1 MNLFGKKV
9 TQFSELQNIPDNAIL
24 YIVYNGIDYKVTKA
38 NLLAG
43 LSGGGG
49 TTPTLQEVTDA
60 GTVTTNDVQ
69 VAGIVLT
76 DLTSLVGDIQII
88 NSGAFELF
96 VNTNS
101 GVKPLLNLA
110 LGQIEVSSLNG
121 KTVSIFTNTNGDS
134 QLLAPVTTG
143 IETIA
148 TESYVDFIASQF
160 ATTSQVVNVLKHNVT
175 PNTLT
180 ASANTTETVLDN
192 YDLGVGFLSNYD
204 RLVIECN
211 IIKNVAV
218 NGGAQTF
225 FYLSKVANSIA
236 VGDAVKIATSTA
248 IASGGGIGFFKRGL
262 WRLNNKLYTKHP
274 VTIANSNEEANAN
287 NIPVVALDDAD
298 IHNYR
303 YLVVTST
310 YIGTGFPNTMQN
322 NILVYKYPSI

>member
-1 MNLFGKKV
+1 MNLFGKKI
-9 TQFSELQNIPDNAIL
+9 TSFSELQNIPDNAIL
-24 YIVYNGIDYKVTKA
+24 YVVHNGKDYKVTKA

-76 DLTSLVGDIQII
+76 DLNALVGNFKII
-88 NSGAFELF
+88 NDSGAIYILDQNANELLQI
-96 VNTNS
+96 TS
-101 GVKPLLNLA
+101 GQL
-110 LGQIEVSSLNG
+110 QITGIGGSVSFFSND
-121 KTVSIFTNTNGDS
+121 NGDS
-134 QLLAPVTTG
+134 QLVAPITTQE
-143 IETIA
+143 ETIA
-148 TESYVDFIASQF
+148 TESYVDNIASQF
-160 ATTSQVVNVLKHNVT
+160 ATISQVVNVLKHNVT

-248 IASGGGIGFFKRGL
+248 LASGGGIGFFKRGL

>member
-60 GTVTTNDVQ
+60 GNSTSNFIRITTQYGSTLNSESIALQDDGGVGTIRLRNDNPNDKYSYIVAASGNNDV
-69 VAGIVLT
+69 VFVLP
-76 DLTSLVGDIQII
+76 S
-88 NSGAFELF
+88 
-96 VNTNS
+96 
-101 GVKPLLNLA
+101 
-110 LGQIEVSSLNG
+110 
-121 KTVSIFTNTNGDS
+121 
-134 QLLAPVTTG
+134 APTG
-143 IETIA
+143 TETIA

-225 FYLSKVANSIA
+225 FYLSKVANSIE

-248 IASGGGIGFFKRGL
+248 LASGGGIGFFKRGL

>member
-1 MNLFGKKV
+1 MNLFGKKI
-9 TQFSELQNIPDNAIL
+9 TQFSELQNIPNNAIL
-24 YIVYNGIDYKVTKA
+24 YVVHNGKDYKATKA
-38 NLLAG
+38 NLLTG

-49 TTPTLQEVTDA
+49 SIPTLQEVTDA

-69 VAGIVLT
+69 VAGLSLT
-76 DLTSLVGDIQII
+76 DTTG
-88 NSGAFELF
+88 
-96 VNTNS
+96 
-101 GVKPLLNLA
+101 LLGN
-110 LGQIEVSSLNG
+110 I
-121 KTVSIFTNTNGDS
+121 IFTNGGALELFIQNNQNLIPLLQLVLGQLQICGAGGNISFYTNQNGNS
-134 QLLAPVTTG
+134 QLVAPVTTQP
-143 IETIA
+143 ETIA
-148 TESYVDFIASQF
+148 TREYVNSLSKGI
-160 ATTSQVVNVLKHNVT
+160 TVLKHNVT

-211 IIKNVAV
+211 IIKNVTV
-218 NGGAQTF
+218 NGSAQTF

-248 IASGGGIGFFKRGL
+248 LASGGGIGFFKRGL
-262 WRLNNKLYTKHP
+262 WRINNKLHTKHP

-287 NIPVVALDDAD
+287 NIPVVALNDAD

-310 YIGTGFPNTMQN
+310 YIGTSAPNTMQN
-322 NILVYKYPSI
+322 NILVYKYPVV

>member
-1 MNLFGKKV
+1 MNLFGKKI

-24 YIVYNGIDYKVTKA
+24 YVVHNGKDYKVTKA

-69 VAGIVLT
+69 VAGIVLS
-76 DLTSLVGDIQII
+76 DLNALVGNFKII
-88 NSGAFELF
+88 NDSGAIYILDQNANELLQI
-96 VNTNS
+96 TS
-101 GVKPLLNLA
+101 GQL
-110 LGQIEVSSLNG
+110 QITGIGGSVSFFSND
-121 KTVSIFTNTNGDS
+121 NGDS
-134 QLLAPVTTG
+134 QLVAPITTQE
-143 IETIA
+143 ETIA
-148 TESYVDFIASQF
+148 TESYVDNIASQF
-160 ATTSQVVNVLKHNVT
+160 ATISQVVNVLKHNVT

-248 IASGGGIGFFKRGL
+248 LASGGGIGFFKRGL

>member
-1 MNLFGKKV
+1 MNLFGKKI

-24 YIVYNGIDYKVTKA
+24 YVVHNGKDYKVTKA

-60 GTVTTNDVQ
+60 GTVTTNNVQ
-69 VAGIVLT
+69 VSGIVLT
-76 DLTSLVGDIQII
+76 DLNALVGNFKII
-88 NSGAFELF
+88 NDSGAIYILDQNANELLQI
-96 VNTNS
+96 TS
-101 GVKPLLNLA
+101 GQL
-110 LGQIEVSSLNG
+110 QITGIGGSVSFFSND
-121 KTVSIFTNTNGDS
+121 NGDS
-134 QLLAPVTTG
+134 QLVAPITTQE
-143 IETIA
+143 ETIA
-148 TESYVDFIASQF
+148 TESYVDYIASQF
-160 ATTSQVVNVLKHNVT
+160 ATISQVVNVLKHNVT

-248 IASGGGIGFFKRGL
+248 LASGGGIGFFKRGL

-274 VTIANSNEEANAN
+274 VTIANSDEEAIAN

-310 YIGTGFPNTMQN
+310 YIGTGSPNTMQN